1 MKTISNEFV
10 AFRIPSPVKE
20 QIEDLAE
27 YDGLSVS
34 DVCRRSVLQ
43 TLREYKETNTAHRP
57 SAWSV

>member
-43 TLREYKETNTAHRP
+43 TLREYKETTTANRP